1 MTGSQKYVI
10 IEKAKMTGGQN
21 FITSL
26 SYSPQLLH
34 IVSVQKGLITMIKG
48 IGIALAGI
56 ASAGTVAC
64 FAGANTL
71 FNRTIPRQDVLRIDL
86 SEMADMKKWEE
97 YKKFMVPNR
106 EWLQTQEL
114 EHVTIK
120 ARDGITLHADYFPAE
135 TESDKLVICNHGYTG
150 TGITNC
156 ASVAVFFH
164 NLGYDC
170 LIVDHR
176 GHGQSEGKYIGFGIL
191 DRYDCRK
198 WIEYIDS
205 RFCKSKKIVLY
216 GVSMGATTAI
226 MTTGFTDL
234 SDSVKAIIA
243 DCAFT
248 SPYDVFAHILKRDY
262 HLMPFPVMNISD
274 SMCRKR
280 AGYGFRDYSTLDA
293 LKTNKLPV
301 FFIHGKA
308 DNFVPTYMSEQ
319 NYKAC
324 NSPKEIYLVENAG
337 HGASYYENTEECQ
350 KRMKNFLEKYL

>member
-86 SEMADMKKWEE
+86 SEMADMKKWDE

-106 EWLQTQEL
+106 EWLQSQEL

-324 NSPKEIYLVENAG
+324 NSPKEIYLAENAG